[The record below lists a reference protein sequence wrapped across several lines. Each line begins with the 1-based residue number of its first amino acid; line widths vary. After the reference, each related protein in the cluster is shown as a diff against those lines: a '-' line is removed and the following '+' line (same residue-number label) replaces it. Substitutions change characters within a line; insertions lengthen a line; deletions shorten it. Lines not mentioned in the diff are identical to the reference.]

1 MLIERIRTQQL
12 AARKSGGSFAAALTT
27 LLSEASMIGKNDGNR
42 PTTDAEVVAV
52 VKKFIKNLDETIQ
65 AIESRGGLATPQ
77 ITERAFLSTFL
88 PQQLTEVDLRDIA
101 IMYSSL
107 PEFMKRLK
115 DIYPGQYDGKLA
127 SMVGKSVFA
136 G

>member
-1 MLIERIRTQQL
+1 MLIETIRTQQL
-12 AARKSGGSFAAALTT
+12 AARKSGGPFAAALTT

-42 PTTDAEVVAV
+42 ITTDAEVVAV

-77 ITERAFLSTFL
+77 IAERAMLSSFL
-88 PQQLTEVDLRDIA
+88 PQQLDEIALREIA
-101 IMYSSL
+101 TGYSSL

-115 DIYPGQYDGKLA
+115 DAYPGQYDGKLA